1 MTKRL
6 LALTLVTGAL
16 LAPGAGAA
24 SAAPKSD
31 PANCVG
37 QVISYHTSNGAAYG
51 PALVAAA
58 KAWCRDGI
66 PFHPPA

>member
-1 MTKRL
+1 M
-6 LALTLVTGAL
+6 ALVTGTL
-16 LAPGAGAA
+16 LAASAGAA

-37 QVISYHTSNGAAYG
+37 KVISYHTSNGAAYG

-58 KAWCRDGI
+58 KAYCRDGI
-66 PFHPPA
+66 PFHEAG